1 MKRRHPSF
9 IYWTVLVI
17 LATSLALPGLAW
29 AEAVQI
35 ESDHL
40 EIAQKK
46 QEAVFS
52 GSVKLN
58 RGDFELRADKIIAH
72 YNQTGL
78 TQGLTSAKAQGNVT
92 MRMGDRHGKSD
103 QALMDHRQGIV
114 KLIGHAV
121 ITQKGGRIQGGTI
134 VYDMNKDTIKVLQGD
149 SGRVRVHI
157 ESSDDLQKLS
167 P

>member
-1 MKRRHPSF
+1 M
-9 IYWTVLVI
+9 
-17 LATSLALPGLAW
+17 LATSLALPGLTW
-29 AEAVQI
+29 AESVQI

-46 QEAVFS
+46 QEAIFS

-58 RGDFELRADKIIAH
+58 RGDFELHADKIIAH

-92 MRMGDRHGKSD
+92 IRMGDRQGRSD
-103 QALMDHRQGIV
+103 QALMDHRQGVV
-114 KLIGHAV
+114 KLIGHAE
-121 ITQKGGRIQGGTI
+121 ITQKGGSIQGGMI

-149 SGRVRVHI
+149 SERVRVHI